1 MARSEADWARK
12 RYFDEHG
19 EWPKGKGPKK
29 EVHPVASR
37 QIAEAAKPVDNSAW
51 NWALKNQEMSKY
63 DNDGN
68 PVDMTHWM
76 GH

>member
-1 MARSEADWARK
+1 MARSEADWERK
-12 RYFDEHG
+12 RYFDKHG
-19 EWPKGKGPKK
+19 EWPKPKGTKK
-29 EVHPVASR
+29 TVLSK
-37 QIAEAAKPVDNSAW
+37 QIAKAAKPEYKSDW
-51 NWALKNQEMSKY
+51 GWALKNPEMSKY